1 MVIGSSNHQSK
12 RLSPLRSWVN
22 LQLILATDSGHLSK
36 KSRCS
41 AASPVSALTGIV
53 DSVGR
58 DKLKPGIRHKVA
70 AIQRRPYKALRLI
83 SN

>member
-22 LQLILATDSGHLSK
+22 LQLHLFK

-70 AIQRRPYKALRLI
+70 AIQRRPYNALRLI